1 MFKLFATPLPIIIAL
16 TTGFGVLIHDTQ
28 IDKATAT
35 AIALPA
41 LLATYGAAD
50 ISLKL
55 NDPHTHSERVS
66 VAGAHPRVQPRSGDD
81 KKYISLKKFG
91 ANSLSGDYSWPSV

>member
-1 MFKLFATPLPIIIAL
+1 MFKLFTTPLPLIIAL
-16 TTGFGVLIHDTQ
+16 ATGFGVLIHDTQ

-41 LLATYGAAD
+41 LLATYGASD
-50 ISLKL
+50 ISFKL
-55 NDPHTHSERVS
+55 NDPHTHTERVS
-66 VAGAHPRVQPRSGDD
+66 VAGSHPRVQPRSGDD

-91 ANSLSGDYSWPSV
+91 TTSFGGDYSWPSV

>member
-1 MFKLFATPLPIIIAL
+1 MFKLFTTPLPVIIAL
-16 TTGFGVLIHDTQ
+16 ATGFGVLIHDTQ

-35 AIALPA
+35 AIAVPA
-41 LLATYGAAD
+41 VLATYGAAD
-50 ISLKL
+50 IALKL
-55 NDPHTHSERVS
+55 SDPHTHAERVS
-66 VAGAHPRVQPRSGDD
+66 VAASNPRVQPRSGDD